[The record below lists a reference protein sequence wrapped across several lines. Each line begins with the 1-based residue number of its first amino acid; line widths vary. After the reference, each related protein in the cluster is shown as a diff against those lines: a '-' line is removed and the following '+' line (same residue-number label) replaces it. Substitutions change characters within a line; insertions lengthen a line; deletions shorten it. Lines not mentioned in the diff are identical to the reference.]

1 VNARRFIIS
10 MYLVVFAG
18 TLLMSGV
25 FFWQTRAE
33 YRQLQEVERRSARRL
48 AELELRL
55 KEQQVILER
64 LRNDPAFVERVIR
77 RQLKYA
83 KPDEYIFRFE
93 E

>member
-55 KEQQVILER
+55 KEQQVILDR

>member
-1 VNARRFIIS
+1 MRARRVIIS
-10 MYLVVFAG
+10 LYLVVFIG
-18 TLLMSGV
+18 TLVTSGV

-33 YRQLQEVERRSARRL
+33 YRQLKDVQERSQRHL
-48 AELELRL
+48 NELEVRL
-55 KEQQVILER
+55 KEQQVMLER
-64 LRNDPAFVERVIR
+64 LRNDPAYVERIIR

>member
-1 VNARRFIIS
+1 

-48 AELELRL
+48 VELELRL

>member
-1 VNARRFIIS
+1 MNARRFIIS

>member
-1 VNARRFIIS
+1 